1 MGKIR
6 FVVNGLL
13 CMGLLC
19 LVSGKNAGILVFCV
33 WVAWRRGG
41 SAGKET
47 GPKGAFSFTKEW

>member
-1 MGKIR
+1 MGKIG

-19 LVSGKNAGILVFCV
+19 LVYGKNAGVLVFCV

-47 GPKGAFSFTKEW
+47 GSKGAFGFTKEW